1 MTLILYIAAGIVFGL
16 IVIDLLRYA
25 MLMWAHSAE
34 KATLRDEQR
43 QQWEQWERDHPWAAR
58 ARWLG
63 ILVALCGVVVVFS
76 PDDAARGYGLAVITV
91 GVVLLLLARL
101 PELHR

>member
-1 MTLILYIAAGIVFGL
+1 MAPIFYIAAGIVFGL
-16 IVIDLLRYA
+16 IVSEVLRYA

-34 KATLRDEQR
+34 KAALRDEQR
-43 QQWEQWERDHPWAAR
+43 EQWERDHPWAAR

-63 ILVALCGVVVVFS
+63 ILVALSGVVMVFS
-76 PDDAARGYGLAVITV
+76 PDDAAHGYGIAVITV

-101 PELHR
+101 PGLHR